1 LKATKRFSHGLDFT
15 FTYTRSKELDL
26 GAEDYT
32 GLGVIN
38 DVFNRDTNK
47 QLSASSRPNW
57 MTFAA
62 NYTTPKWNENR
73 WVSLIVRDWA
83 LGAVL
88 QYGSGLPIQAP
99 LSPTNNNSST
109 LLRST
114 YATRVPGVPVYLVDI
129 NCHCY
134 DPSQT
139 QVLNPAAW
147 TNTPSGQFSPSA
159 AYYNDYRYQR
169 RPSELA
175 SFGRT
180 FRLKERA
187 SLQIRAE
194 FNNIFNRSL
203 LLGTTAGTFV
213 NPNPGTSATVGG
225 LLGTVP
231 TRGPDGRYTNGFGT
245 INTTGTVSGE
255 RQGTLV
261 ARFVF

>member
-1 LKATKRFSHGLDFT
+1 
-15 FTYTRSKELDL
+15 
-26 GAEDYT
+26 
-32 GLGVIN
+32 
-38 DVFNRDTNK
+38 
-47 QLSASSRPNW
+47 
-57 MTFAA
+57 
-62 NYTTPKWNENR
+62 
-73 WVSLIVRDWA
+73 VRDWS

-99 LSPTNNNSST
+99 LSPANNNSST

-114 YATRVPGVPVYLVDI
+114 YATRVSGVPVYLVDP

-180 FRLKERA
+180 FRVKERV
-187 SLQIRAE
+187 SLQVRAE
-194 FNNIFNRSL
+194 FNNVFNRPL
-203 LLGTTAGTFV
+203 LLGTTAGTYV
-213 NPNPGTSATVGG
+213 NPNAGTSTIVGG
-225 LLGTVP
+225 LLGTNPV
-231 TRGPDGRYTNGFGT
+231 RGPDGRYTSGFGT

-261 ARFVF
+261 ARLTF